1 MPYVTGKRYRI
12 WWGVGLD
19 WVTMRADLSALWDAN
34 DKGIHF
40 TIPYT
45 EDRAGGFP
53 VTTSGLDGK
62 NSVV

>member
-19 WVTMRADLSALWDAN
+19 WTSMTADLSALWDTN

-40 TIPYT
+40 TIPYV
-45 EDRAGGFP
+45 EARAGGFP
-53 VTTSGLDGK
+53 ITTSTLGGK
-62 NSVV
+62 DKVV